1 MNLDMKLKEMTKE
14 MKLLL
19 DSNPSENNILHTKE
33 ILENIK
39 IINLEK
45 SNYAKNH
52 VVFDY
57 SMYIF

>member
-1 MNLDMKLKEMTKE
+1 

-52 VVFDY
+52 VIFDY
-57 SMYIF
+57 NMYIF